1 MADASTLAP
10 APAPP
15 HNGRLR
21 LRTLVLIRWI
31 ALIGQTTTLAVVYF
45 GLGYAIPFV
54 PAMAV
59 IAASGA
65 LNVVISIAR
74 PTAIWISD
82 REALWN
88 LCFDLVLLAAL
99 LCLTGGLQNP
109 FSILILAP
117 VVISGWALSRRSPLI
132 LLTLEVALVI
142 GRPPCRERVSQ
153 AVLISVVAVPLQKQK
168 TTQTRKN
175 ANA

>member
-1 MADASTLAP
+1 
-10 APAPP
+10 
-15 HNGRLR
+15 
-21 LRTLVLIRWI
+21 
-31 ALIGQTTTLAVVYF
+31 
-45 GLGYAIPFV
+45 
-54 PAMAV
+54 MAV

-117 VVISGWALSRRSPLI
+117 VVISGWALSRRSTLI
-132 LLTLEVALVI
+132 LSTLAVALV
-142 GRPPCRERVSQ
+142 SFL
-153 AVLISVVAVPLQKQK
+153 AVWYLRSDENTSELQSLMRISYAVFCLQKK
-168 TTQTRKN
+168 PYMHFKS
-175 ANA
+175 